1 MFVVRIFNLKYI
13 TLVTNIGQE
22 SEKQVL
28 VRKDG
33 NPEDAG
39 RCNAF
44 LAESSYCNL
53 CVDCYCC
60 GGGNITSNP
69 GADGGTA
76 IKLAQP

>member
-1 MFVVRIFNLKYI
+1 M
-13 TLVTNIGQE
+13 TLAGQRR
-22 SEKQVL
+22 EKQDV
-28 VRKDG
+28 VRKDC
-33 NPEDAG
+33 NPEGAG
-39 RCNAF
+39 SCNAF